1 MEETNFILLW
11 KEYYQKI
18 DESLALNK
26 QLVKESITQKTQ
38 SVLQSL
44 AKFKVRGIIA
54 AVIYLL
60 IMGSVLFYTIA
71 HYSSATNY
79 FIISI
84 GAIFIINIKALYDY
98 IKHLMWINKIDYN
111 GSVTAIQERL
121 IELQFSILKHVR
133 IVILQLPFWTTF
145 QLSSKWFPQDA
156 APAYIV
162 FQILL
167 TGIFTYVAIWLYKN
181 LTMKNKNK
189 KWFKVLIN
197 GSGGKYI
204 LKELEFS
211 KELQKFKEVEK

>member
-44 AKFKVRGIIA
+44 ANFKVRGIIA

-204 LKELEFS
+204 LKALEFS

>member
-111 GSVTAIQERL
+111 GSVTAIQGRL

-204 LKELEFS
+204 LKALEFS

>member
-204 LKELEFS
+204 LKALEFS